1 MRADKNSINYQV
13 NLVILQEMANVIPM
27 TRRERHCL
35 RKRCIKAMNSNQ
47 IHGTS
52 GKALTRSFIG
62 CTYHC
67 RSSSFLTSSTNEASH
82 PAMAQISSIS
92 YPRSSIFLITVF
104 VFSKVPSFLPS
115 LLPLFSPTLSLSS
128 INSSNAWHMLY
139 SSSLILCQDLA
150 QNKMRSSATK
160 LLTENRPSHTFFR
173 SR

>member
-1 MRADKNSINYQV
+1 MRVDKNSIDYQV
-13 NLVILQEMANVIPM
+13 HLVALQEMANVVPM

-35 RKRCIKAMNSNQ
+35 RKWGRKAMNSNQ

-52 GKALTRSFIG
+52 GKALTRSFTG

-67 RSSSFLTSSTNEASH
+67 RSSSFFTSSTKEASH

-115 LLPLFSPTLSLSS
+115 FLPSLLPLLSPMISLSS
-128 INSSNAWHMLY
+128 INSSNA
-139 SSSLILCQDLA
+139 
-150 QNKMRSSATK
+150 
-160 LLTENRPSHTFFR
+160 
-173 SR
+173 